1 MSSTY
6 RDALGAA
13 QTRIAALELALAEG
27 AKANVAPATVS
38 AASAP
43 RVPALPDLPDLTNA
57 NANANA
63 SAPRKQSSLLAGFF
77 ACSIVVCW
85 GLLTHATVVPD
96 RLTMTTIEV
105 PTEPNAIHYGVTAY
119 ASPKAHPFFAS
130 RASVQAELVGLF
142 RSESGLVSLGA
153 VNPTSLKIAWMTK
166 PFTFDSAVA
175 DVHMA
180 GIGRYVGVASGDT
193 VYSVDTMTHSKVFQ
207 HAFDSEVLFVCP
219 LPNGI
224 ELAVQTGVSMTI
236 LHLTSGE
243 VRDATP
249 QDTKQC
255 ERSISIQEGL
265 DLWKPT
271 KEDVAAA
278 RHSKA
283 GGLKPKV
290 PMSESGEY
298 RLLPCLPRE
307 GTGDIL
313 LMLGRSDDSFRWQA
327 PALAPNDG
335 ILGNRATSLLT
346 KTHVLTRYVTSTG
359 DLRLVAR
366 DVRDGRLAWKTTV
379 PGASMDDLVAE
390 DDKLYALADGTI
402 HRLDL
407 TTGREELVVGSW

>member
-27 AKANVAPATVS
+27 AKPNVAPATVP

-43 RVPALPDLPDLTNA
+43 RVPALADLANA
-57 NANANA
+57 NANTNANA

-77 ACSIVVCW
+77 ACSIVVFW

-96 RLTMTTIEV
+96 CLTTTTIEV
-105 PTEPNAIHYGVTAY
+105 PTEPHALHYEVTAY
-119 ASPKAHPFFAS
+119 ASATAHPFFAS
-130 RASVQAELVGLF
+130 RTSGQTELVGIF
-142 RSESGLVSLGA
+142 RNESEQLSLGA
-153 VNPTSLKIAWMTK
+153 VNPTSLKIAWMTD

-175 DVHMA
+175 DVHLA

-193 VYSVDTMTHSKVFQ
+193 VYSVDTRTHSKVFQ

-219 LPNGI
+219 LPNEI

-278 RHSKA
+278 RRSKTA
-283 GGLKPKV
+283 GLKPKV

-335 ILGNRATSLLT
+335 TLGNRTTSLLT

-390 DDKLYALADGTI
+390 DDKIYALADGAI

-407 TTGREELVVGSW
+407 ATGHEDLAVGSW